1 MSIPS
6 SSNNVANNDG
16 GNLND
21 NGQTILNQLF
31 QHQNLNNFTGING
44 AGLG

>member
-1 MSIPS
+1 MNIPS
-6 SSNNVANNDG
+6 NSNNIANNDG

-21 NGQTILNQLF
+21 NGQTILSQLF
-31 QHQNLNNFTGING
+31 LQKNMNNLTGING

>member
-6 SSNNVANNDG
+6 SSNNVAKNDG

-31 QHQNLNNFTGING
+31 QHKNLNNFTGING